1 METDGPAALYELAD
15 RVAFDAELK
24 RILIGKR
31 LHDLADQWKTER
43 ERNIRTD
50 WRKCPD
56 CGMDWPHPS
65 ETSSFV
71 CPSCRSAAARAAL
84 ERAREILA
92 LNTGIDFLDACR
104 DLRAAV
110 DIMHNNRHALERAK
124 ALLAE
129 IESEARKQIAN
140 PNSNASQMVVA
151 EAIGETCRR
160 IANTLDN
167 TQ

>member
-1 METDGPAALYELAD
+1 MVTDWPRYLREVAMGLRTMGFPISAPSLEQLAAAW
-15 RVAFDAELK
+15 DAE
-24 RILIGKR
+24 R
-31 LHDLADQWKTER
+31 AQ
-43 ERNIRTD
+43 
-50 WRKCPD
+50 
-56 CGMDWPHPS
+56 
-65 ETSSFV
+65 
-71 CPSCRSAAARAAL
+71 AAADRAAL
-84 ERAREILA
+84 EQAREILA